1 MARIVFVN
9 RFYWPDEPA
18 TAQLLVD
25 LAEAAA
31 TAGHDALV
39 ITSHPGRSDVP
50 RRERRNGVTIHRVAR
65 RNGSRAGLVGKAADF
80 ATFLGAASLELLREA
95 RPGAIVVLLTDPP
108 FIGVAGALACRWK
121 GATLVHWV
129 QDIYPEVAIEVS
141 GQRWPRIFRPLRD
154 AAWRH
159 AAACVTLGSDMA
171 ALIRRARVPEK
182 RIHSIPNWPPAGLVE
197 APLTATEDLRRE
209 WGLSGK
215 FVIGYSGNLGRVH
228 DLESVCELA
237 AALADH
243 TDVVF
248 LVTGSGPQLATL
260 QTEARCRRLSNL
272 LFRPPQPRGRLA
284 ASLGVAD
291 VHLVTLR
298 AGCESVVFPSKL
310 YGIAAVARPV
320 LFIGPAQSDIARI
333 VQDNDLGMTFTRQEI
348 SSMAQHL
355 RELSRQPEIVARH
368 RAAARLFARA
378 HSAETAISSWISLFA
393 SLERGVTATRDA
405 HVSPAR

>member
-31 TAGHDALV
+31 AAGHEALV
-39 ITSHPGRSDVP
+39 ITSHPGRADVP

-65 RNGSRAGLVGKAADF
+65 RNSSRTGLVGKAVDF
-80 ATFLGAASLELLREA
+80 VTFLGAASLELLREA

-108 FIGVAGALACRWK
+108 FIGVAGALACQWK
-121 GATLVHWV
+121 GATSVHWV

-141 GQRWPRIFRPLRD
+141 GQRWPRVFRPLRD
-154 AAWRH
+154 AAWRR
-159 AAACVTLGSDMA
+159 ATACVTLGSDMA
-171 ALIRRARVPEK
+171 ALIRRARVPEH
-182 RIHSIPNWPPAGLVE
+182 RIHSIANWPPAGLDE
-197 APLTATEDLRRE
+197 AAPTAIDELRRE

-237 AALADH
+237 ATLADR
-243 TDVVF
+243 TDIVF

-260 QTEARCRRLSNL
+260 QAEARRRRLSNL
-272 LFRPPQPRGRLA
+272 MFHPPQPRDRLA
-284 ASLGVAD
+284 AALGVAD

-310 YGIAAVARPV
+310 YGVAAVARPV
-320 LFIGPAQSDIARI
+320 LFIGPAHSDIART
-333 VQDNDLGMTFTRQEI
+333 VQDNDLGMTFTGREGPT
-348 SSMAQHL
+348 MAQHL
-355 RELSRQPEIVARH
+355 RELSRQPDRLARH

-378 HSAETAISSWISLFA
+378 HSAVTAPSRWLSLFA
-393 SLERGVTATRDA
+393 SLERGVATTGDA
-405 HVSPAR
+405 RIASAR